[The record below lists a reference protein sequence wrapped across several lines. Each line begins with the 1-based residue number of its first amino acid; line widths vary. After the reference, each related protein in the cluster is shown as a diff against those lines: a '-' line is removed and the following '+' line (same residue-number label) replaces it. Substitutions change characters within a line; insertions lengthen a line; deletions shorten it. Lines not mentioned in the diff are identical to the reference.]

1 MSSSTIETP
10 RARRAG
16 LNSDS
21 WPTALARPIRQG
33 IAWIGSRR
41 RLRRAVE
48 ELRALDD
55 RTLRDIGLNR
65 SEIEYAAR
73 YGRSFHRYKD
83 RLSW

>member
-16 LNSDS
+16 LDSDS

-41 RLRRAVE
+41 RLHRAVE

-55 RTLRDIGLNR
+55 RTLRDIGLGR
-65 SEIEYAAR
+65 SQIEYAAR
-73 YGRSFHRYKD
+73 YGRSFDRYRD
-83 RLSW
+83 HLRW